1 MNLGGQW
8 SEVDIAPTVLDLLNI
23 SQNISSEGRSLP
35 IRESYD
41 LRVVGAPG
49 GVTLWRGEEMLAN
62 ASEGGV
68 DNFRGLM
75 RGIYTIKAGGK
86 SQEVLIN
93 GDQTIDLNEK
103 KAPWADMKTAIGI
116 ILILAINLAG
126 ILLIIRIIKKEN
138 NSS

>member
-1 MNLGGQW
+1 
-8 SEVDIAPTVLDLLNI
+8 V
-23 SQNISSEGRSLP
+23 
-35 IRESYD
+35 
-41 LRVVGAPG
+41 
-49 GVTLWRGEEMLAN
+49 
-62 ASEGGV
+62 
-68 DNFRGLM
+68 

-93 GDQTIDLNEK
+93 GDQTIYLNEK
-103 KAPWADMKTAIGI
+103 KAPWADMKKAIGI